1 MSTEKLEKFY
11 QDLKDLADAE
21 IADKKLS
28 RDRQAV
34 NRVINEIKEQSTR
47 STIDFS
53 ESLKILNLPNN

>member
-11 QDLKDLADAE
+11 QELKDLADAQ

-34 NRVINEIKEQSTR
+34 NRVINEIKEQSNR